1 MNPQNI
7 RVRKALVIFLGV
19 VIALGM
25 AALLVTIGQ
34 RIADRVQ
41 SAPVRVDASKLVL
54 PPGASVVEMNLDGD
68 RIALRLNLA
77 GGGQAIHI
85 FDLRTGAPVGVL
97 ALAP

>member
-7 RVRKALVIFLGV
+7 RVLKALVIFLGAI
-19 VIALGM
+19 IALGM

-34 RIADRVQ
+34 RLSSRL
-41 SAPVRVDASKLVL
+41 APVIRVDASRL
-54 PPGASVVEMNLDGD
+54 PLPAGATIVEMNLDGD

-85 FDLRTGAPVGVL
+85 FDLRTGAPLGVL